1 LPILQKSSFAKAFHP
16 IHKIYPYIM
25 NRYLVFGNSL
35 WLFVCYAPI
44 AWSQTTLESPVTQSQ
59 LLPQLVSQVS
69 IPNVSVEPEAELEVT
84 VIGTRTR
91 RAIKDS
97 PSTVSVQER
106 PDLDRNF
113 VRNLSDTVR
122 YEPGVSV
129 DNRPVRAG
137 NGSVNIRGI
146 EGNRVLLLVDGIRLP
161 DILGMTNTNRNLV
174 DFDCLKRVEI
184 LRGSASSL
192 YGSDALGGV
201 VAYTTKDPED
211 YLQGKKISQQVK
223 VTYTGANNNLS
234 ENIVLADRRDSL
246 STSFCYTRQDGR
258 ETSNLG
264 NIAAN
269 PQTIKGN
276 NLVGKVAYQLNPQNQ
291 LILTGELFDRK
302 TLTTVNSSL
311 GPVQGAPGQTVRRT
325 SQTADDTNSRGRVS
339 VGYTYDNPTGG
350 GVQKLKSNI
359 YYQSANTTEDATE
372 LRTITSTAGTSLRR
386 RTPFNTFRQGIV
398 GGDVQ
403 LETNLGGSDIR
414 QKLVYGLDI
423 NATDTSRSRDNT
435 EFNLTAGTQTKN
447 VGGEAFPNRTFPNT
461 KTTRFGVYLQDE
473 IELANGRLSIIP
485 AIRYDYYNLDPQ
497 VNDPDFIR
505 IGGRTQDVRG
515 LTASAISPKIG
526 VVYKLS
532 PETSLTAQYARGFR
546 SPPYD
551 DAAIAFTNFAQQY
564 TVIPNANLQP
574 ETGDGFEIGLK
585 TDGSNFK
592 GSLVGFYNRYD
603 NFIDTVQVGTVP
615 INGQT
620 LSQFQ
625 SQNIKGAE
633 ITGVEAR
640 GEYRFSQQPGGFS
653 LLTSAAFTQGNNLE
667 TNQPLD
673 SIDPFKAVVGLRY
686 RSSNNQWGTELVT
699 TLASSK
705 DRNTISTGFQAPGS
719 TTPAG
724 FQTPGYTTFDLL
736 SYYNFS
742 PDTTLNIGLFN
753 IFNTKYY
760 QASDVRGLAANS
772 RILDLYTQPGF
783 NVSASLAIKF

>member
-1 LPILQKSSFAKAFHP
+1 MK
-16 IHKIYPYIM
+16 
-25 NRYLVFGNSL
+25 RYLLLGNSL
-35 WLFVCYAPI
+35 WLLFSVPSVL
-44 AWSQTTLESPVTQSQ
+44 SQTAIQ
-59 LLPQLVSQVS
+59 PQLPPQRVAQVN
-69 IPNVSVEPEAELEVT
+69 IPSTTVEPQADAELEIT

-91 RAIKDS
+91 RALKDS
-97 PSTVSVQER
+97 PSTVSVQQR
-106 PDLDRNF
+106 QDLDRNF
-113 VRNLSDTVR
+113 VRNLGDTTR

-129 DNRPVRAG
+129 NNRPARAG

-146 EGNRVLLLVDGIRLP
+146 EGNRVLMLVDGVRLP

-174 DFDCLKRVEI
+174 DFDCIKRIEI

-201 VAYTTKDPED
+201 VAYTTQDPED
-211 YLQGKKISQQVK
+211 YLQGRNISQQVK
-223 VTYTGANNNLS
+223 ATYIGASRNLS
-234 ENIVLADRRDSL
+234 ENIVLADKRGNI
-246 STSFCYTRQDGR
+246 STSLCYTRQDGR

-269 PQTIKGN
+269 PQTVTGN

-291 LILTGELFDRK
+291 LILTGELFDRR

-311 GPVQGAPGQTVRRT
+311 GALPGAPGQTVNRT
-325 SQTADDTNSRGRVS
+325 NQTADDNNTRGRVS
-339 VGYTYDNPTGG
+339 LGYTYSNPTGG

-359 YYQSANTTEDATE
+359 YYQNANTTEDATE
-372 LRTITSTAGTSLRR
+372 LRTVSSAAGTSLRR

-398 GGDVQ
+398 GGDIQ
-403 LETNLGGSDIR
+403 LETNLGGNDIR
-414 QKLVYGLDI
+414 QKLVYGVDL
-423 NATDTSRSRDNT
+423 NVTDTSRSRNNT
-435 EFNLTAGTQTKN
+435 EFNLTTGTQTKN
-447 VGGEAFPNRTFPNT
+447 VGGETFPNRTFPNT

-485 AIRYDYYNLDPQ
+485 AIRYDYYNLNPQ

-505 IGGRTQDVRG
+505 IGGRTQDVKE

-532 PETSLTAQYARGFR
+532 PETSITAQYARGFR

-564 TVIPNANLQP
+564 TVIPNANLKP

-585 TDGSNFK
+585 TNGVSFK
-592 GSLVGFYNRYD
+592 GSVVGFYNRYD
-603 NFIDTVQVGTVP
+603 NFIDTVQIGTAS
-615 INGQT
+615 ISGQT
-620 LSQFQ
+620 LNQFQ

-633 ITGVEAR
+633 ITGIEAR

-653 LLTSAAFTQGNNLE
+653 LLASAALIKGNNLE

-673 SIDPFKAVVGLRY
+673 SIDPFKAVLGLRY
-686 RSSNNQWGTELVT
+686 RSSDERWGTELVT
-699 TLASSK
+699 TLVSSK
-705 DRNTISTGFQAPGS
+705 DRNTTPTGFK
-719 TTPAG
+719 
-724 FQTPGYTTFDLL
+724 TPGYTNFDLL

-760 QASDVRGLAANS
+760 QASDVRGVAANS
-772 RILDLYTQPGF
+772 SILDLYTQPGF
-783 NVSASLAIKF
+783 SIAASLGIRF

>member
-1 LPILQKSSFAKAFHP
+1 
-16 IHKIYPYIM
+16 M
-25 NRYLVFGNSL
+25 NRYALLGNSL
-35 WLFVCYAPI
+35 WLLLYAPI
-44 AWSQTTLESPVTQSQ
+44 VLSQPTIESVAIGHQ

-69 IPNVSVEPEAELEVT
+69 IPNSTVEPQPDADLEIT
-84 VIGTRTR
+84 IIGTRTR
-91 RAIKDS
+91 RALKDS

-106 PDLDRNF
+106 QDLDRNF
-113 VRNLSDTVR
+113 VRNLGDTIR

-129 DNRPVRAG
+129 DNRPARAG
-137 NGSVNIRGI
+137 NGSINIRGI
-146 EGNRVLLLVDGIRLP
+146 EGNRVLMLVDGIRLP

-211 YLQGKKISQQVK
+211 YLQGKNISQQAK
-223 VTYTGANNNLS
+223 VTYTGANRNLS
-234 ENIVLADRRDSL
+234 ESIILADKRDSL
-246 STSFCYTRQDGR
+246 STSFCYTRQDGS

-269 PQTIKGN
+269 PQTVKGN
-276 NLVGKVAYQLNPQNQ
+276 NLVGKVAYQFNPQNQ
-291 LILTGELFDRK
+291 LVFTGELFDRK
-302 TLTTVNSSL
+302 TLTNVNSSL
-311 GPVQGAPGQTVRRT
+311 GPLPGAPGQIVNRT
-325 SQTADDTNSRGRVS
+325 SQTADDNNTRGRVS
-339 VGYTYDNPTGG
+339 LGYTYHNPTGG
-350 GVQKLKSNI
+350 GVQKLKSSI
-359 YYQSANTTEDATE
+359 YYQNANTTEDSIDS
-372 LRTITSTAGTSLRR
+372 RTVTSAAGTSQRR
-386 RTPFNTFRQGIV
+386 RTPFNTFRQGLF

-403 LETNLGGSDIR
+403 LETNLGGGDIR
-414 QKLVYGLDI
+414 QKLVYGLDL
-423 NATDTSRSRDNT
+423 NTTDTSRSRDNT
-435 EFNLTAGTQTKN
+435 EFNLTTGTQTKN

-461 KTTRFGVYLQDE
+461 KTTRFGIYLQDE

-485 AIRYDYYNLDPQ
+485 SVRYDYYNLNPQ

-505 IGGRTQDVRG
+505 IGGRTQDVKE
-515 LTASAISPKIG
+515 LTASAISPKVG
-526 VVYKLS
+526 VIYKLS
-532 PETSLTAQYARGFR
+532 PETSITAQYARGFR

-564 TVIPNANLQP
+564 TVIPNANLKP

-585 TDGSNFK
+585 TNGVSFK

-603 NFIDTVQVGTVP
+603 NFIDTVQIGTVP

-620 LSQFQ
+620 LNQFQ

-633 ITGVEAR
+633 ITGVEAK

-653 LLTSAAFTQGNNLE
+653 LLTSAAFTTGNNLE

-686 RSSNNQWGTELVT
+686 RWRSLSRGESSDNQWGTELVT
-699 TLASSK
+699 TLVSAK
-705 DRNTISTGFQAPGS
+705 DRNTTPTGFK
-719 TTPAG
+719 TPAH
-724 FQTPGYTTFDLL
+724 TTFDLL

-742 PDTTLNIGLFN
+742 PDTTVNIGLFN

-783 NVSASLAIKF
+783 NIAASLGIRF

>member
-1 LPILQKSSFAKAFHP
+1 MKLSVL
-16 IHKIYPYIM
+16 
-25 NRYLVFGNSL
+25 LGNSL
-35 WLFVCYAPI
+35 WLLFYAPI
-44 AWSQTTLESPVTQSQ
+44 ALSQTQIPQLAIQSQ
-59 LLPQLVSQVS
+59 LSPQRVAQVN
-69 IPNVSVEPEAELEVT
+69 IPNPSIEPEPELEIT

-97 PSTVSVQER
+97 PSQVSVQQR
-106 PDLDRNF
+106 QDLDRNF
-113 VRNLSDTVR
+113 VRNLGDTIR

-129 DNRPVRAG
+129 DNRPARAG

-146 EGNRVLLLVDGIRLP
+146 DENRVLILVDGIRLP
-161 DILGMTNTNRNLV
+161 DILGMTNTNRNQV
-174 DFDCLKRVEI
+174 DFDCLKQVEI

-211 YLQGKKISQQVK
+211 YLQGRNTSLQTK
-223 VTYTGANNNLS
+223 VTYTGANRNLS
-234 ENIVLADRRDSL
+234 ENITLADKRGSL
-246 STSFCYTRQDGR
+246 STSFCYTHQDGS

-269 PQTIKGN
+269 PQTVRGN
-276 NLVGKVAYQLNPQNQ
+276 NLVTKVAYQLNPQNQ
-291 LILTGELFDRK
+291 LILTGELFDRR
-302 TLTTVNSSL
+302 TLTKVNSSL
-311 GPVQGAPGQTVRRT
+311 GVLPGAPGQTVNRT
-325 SQTADDTNSRGRVS
+325 SQTADDNDTRGRVS
-339 VGYTYDNPTGG
+339 LGYTYNNPSGG
-350 GVQKLKSNI
+350 GVQKIKSNI
-359 YYQSANTTEDATE
+359 YYQRANTSEDSTE
-372 LRTITSTAGTSLRR
+372 LRTITGAGASIRR
-386 RTPFNTFRQGIV
+386 RTPFNTFSQAII

-403 LETNLGGSDIR
+403 FETNLGGGDIR
-414 QKLVYGLDI
+414 QKLVYGFDL

-435 EFNLTAGTQTKN
+435 EFNLTTGTQTKS
-447 VGGEAFPNRTFPNT
+447 VGGETFPNRTFPNT
-461 KTTRFGVYLQDE
+461 KTTRFGVYVQDE
-473 IELANGRLSIIP
+473 IELANGRLNIIP
-485 AIRYDYYNLDPQ
+485 SVRYDYYNLNPQ

-505 IGGRTQDVRG
+505 IGGRVQDVKE
-515 LTASAISPKIG
+515 LTASAISPKVG
-526 VVYKLS
+526 VVYKLT
-532 PETSLTAQYARGFR
+532 PETSITAQYARGFR

-564 TVIPNANLQP
+564 TVIPNANLKP

-585 TDGSNFK
+585 TDSANFK

-603 NFIDTVQVGTVP
+603 NFIDTVQIGTVP

-620 LSQFQ
+620 LQQFQ

-633 ITGVEAR
+633 ITGVEAK

-653 LLTSAAFTQGNNLE
+653 LLASAAFIQGNNLE

-686 RSSNNQWGTELVT
+686 RSSDNQWGTELVT
-699 TLASSK
+699 TLVSAK
-705 DRNTISTGFQAPGS
+705 DRNTTPTGFK
-719 TTPAG
+719 
-724 FQTPGYTTFDLL
+724 TPGYTTFDLL

-760 QASDVRGLAANS
+760 QSSDVRGLAANS
-772 RILDLYTQPGF
+772 SILDLYTQPGF
-783 NVSASLAIKF
+783 SVAASLGIRF